1 MTNTFSGKRLE
12 PGTRLALRVEYD
24 GRAFNGWQTQ
34 KCSDVSTVQETLEL
48 ALSRIANT
56 PVKTGCAGRTD
67 TGVHASAQIVH
78 FNDPVGRSI
87 KSWVL
92 GVNSELPASVVVHW
106 AGVVP
111 PEFNARF
118 SAISRRY
125 RYIICNSVTRPAQ
138 MSGLVT
144 WYRRPLDAAV
154 MNSSAQCLVGEQDF
168 SAFRAASCQ
177 SSTPWRNIMSIS
189 VERLNDFVVI
199 DLEANAFLHHMV
211 RNIAGSLL
219 LVGAGL
225 KSPDWFAHILE
236 SRDRTRS
243 GDTAASAG
251 LYLVSVSYPE
261 AIGIPVT
268 PSAPAFLSYRV

>member
-1 MTNTFSGKRLE
+1 MSEMFSSQRLE

-24 GRAFNGWQTQ
+24 GRAFHGWQTQ
-34 KCSDVSTVQETLEL
+34 KGSDVSTVQEALEL

-118 SAISRRY
+118 SALSRRY

-138 MSGLVT
+138 MAGLVT

-154 MNSSAQCLVGEQDF
+154 MNSSAQCLVGERDF

-177 SSTPWRNIMSIS
+177 SSTPWRKMISIS

-236 SRDRTRS
+236 SRDRRRS

-261 AIGIPVT
+261 AIGIPVA